1 MTVGVAL
8 RFIHHSRVGMGSE
21 QLWVVAACFNEETVI
36 TRFIERVL
44 AQSEVHRLLLIDDG
58 SSDAT
63 VSTIRQWQRDHP
75 RSAVTLMELTRNFGK
90 EAAML
95 AGLDFADGRC
105 GAAVLIDSDL
115 QHPPERIAA
124 MVQAWREGAEVVTAV
139 RDDRDAEGLMKVATA
154 SWFYR
159 VFNRLVDS
167 IQLQE
172 GAGDFRLLSAPV
184 IAAVTQMREATRF
197 SKGLMPWTGY
207 RSVEIPYSR
216 VARPGG
222 QSSWSSLKLWRYA
235 LDGIFSFSVKPLKV
249 WGFIGV
255 LISLVSFLYAALIVL
270 RTLMFGVDLPGY
282 ASLIVAV
289 LFLGGIHLLIG
300 PTISFAE
307 STEFWGSTSAVF
319 MSMSNEGPFFFP
331 DYFIRDD

>member
-1 MTVGVAL
+1 
-8 RFIHHSRVGMGSE
+8 MGSE
-21 QLWVVAACFNEETVI
+21 QLWVVAACFNEEAVI
-36 TRFIERVL
+36 VRFIERVL
-44 AQSEVHRLLLIDDG
+44 ALREVSRLLLIDDG

-63 VSTIRQWQRDHP
+63 VAVIRSWQQRHP
-75 RSAVTLMELTRNFGK
+75 DKGLTLLELTRNFGK

-95 AGLDFADGRC
+95 AGLDYADGRC

-115 QHPPERIAA
+115 QHPPERIPA

-139 RDDRDAEGLMKVATA
+139 RDERDAEGLMKVATA

-167 IQLQE
+167 VQLQE

-184 IAAVTQMREATRF
+184 IQAVTQMREATRF

-216 VARPGG
+216 VARSGG
-222 QSSWSSLKLWRYA
+222 ASSWSSLKLWRYA

-249 WGFIGV
+249 WGVIGV
-255 LISLVSFLYAALIVL
+255 LISFLSFLYAALIVL
-270 RTLMFGVDLPGY
+270 RTLIFGVDLPGY

-289 LFLGGIHLLIG
+289 LFLGGIQLIG
-300 PTISFAE
+300 IGVLGEYIGRIYIDVKRRPH
-307 STEFWGSTSAVF
+307 
-319 MSMSNEGPFFFP
+319 
-331 DYFIRDD
+331 YFIRAVHES

>member
-289 LFLGGIHLLIG
+289 LFLGGIQLIG
-300 PTISFAE
+300 IGVLGEYIGRIYVDVKRRPH
-307 STEFWGSTSAVF
+307 
-319 MSMSNEGPFFFP
+319 
-331 DYFIRDD
+331 YFIRRVDDR

>member
-1 MTVGVAL
+1 MTEPGAL
-8 RFIHHSRVGMGSE
+8 RFIHHSRVCMGSE
-21 QLWVVAACFNEETVI
+21 QLWVVAACFNEEIVI

-63 VSTIRQWQRDHP
+63 VEVVRTWLQSNPEQGL
-75 RSAVTLMELTRNFGK
+75 TLLELTRNFGK

-95 AGLDFADGRC
+95 AGLDYADGRC

-115 QHPPERIAA
+115 QHPPERIPA
-124 MVQAWREGAEVVTAV
+124 MVKAWREGAEVVTAV
-139 RDDRDAEGLMKVATA
+139 RDERDAEGLVKVATA

-184 IAAVTQMREATRF
+184 IQAVTQMREATRF

-216 VARPGG
+216 VARSGG
-222 QSSWSSLKLWRYA
+222 ASSWSSLKLWRYA

-249 WGFIGV
+249 WGVIGV
-255 LISLVSFLYAALIVL
+255 LISFLSFLYAALIVL
-270 RTLMFGVDLPGY
+270 RTLIFGVDLPGY

-289 LFLGGIHLLIG
+289 LFLGGIQLIG
-300 PTISFAE
+300 IGVLGEYIGRIYIDVKRRPH
-307 STEFWGSTSAVF
+307 
-319 MSMSNEGPFFFP
+319 
-331 DYFIRDD
+331 YFIRAVHES